1 MSQQY
6 PSPNPPPASGATPAP
21 ITGATPAPAAET
33 AAPSATGATPGPQ
46 TLTSAPPPDYS
57 DIYKRQ
63 QQPPPQQPAQG
74 YTLQPQGFPIQPQ
87 FAYMQQPAMQP
98 AVQPIQ
104 YMMPAPM
111 QMVAVTPRPNYP
123 GPHDFL
129 IFALIV
135 AIVCGFLNIT
145 SLVFGVIA
153 VVFAVMSKTQKDSAD
168 YPSSKKYGT
177 AALALTICN
186 IIYTL
191 VFIICSVAISLGLWF
206 RYTCNYL
213 RHSDYSGYYCSIY
226 S

>member
-6 PSPNPPPASGATPAP
+6 PPPNPPPASGAM
-21 ITGATPAPAAET
+21 PAPATET
-33 AAPSATGATPGPQ
+33 TAPPATGATPGPQ

-74 YTLQPQGFPIQPQ
+74 FPIQPQ
-87 FAYMQQPAMQP
+87 FAYMHQPAMQP

-104 YMMPAPM
+104 YVMPAPM

-129 IFALIV
+129 ILALIV
-135 AIVCGFLNIT
+135 AIVCGFLNVT
-145 SLVFGVIA
+145 SLVFGVTAA
-153 VVFAVMSKTQKDSAD
+153 VLAVMSKSHKDGAD
-168 YPSSKKYGT
+168 YPSAKKYGS

-191 VFIICSVAISLGLWF
+191 VFIICSVAISFGLF
-206 RYTCNYL
+206 YRYTCNYL
-213 RHSDYSGYYCSIY
+213 GYSSFFGYYC
-226 S
+226 

>member
-6 PSPNPPPASGATPAP
+6 PPPNPPPASGT
-21 ITGATPAPAAET
+21 TPAPATET
-33 AAPSATGATPGPQ
+33 TAPPATGATPGPQ

-57 DIYKRQ
+57 DVYKQQ

-74 YTLQPQGFPIQPQ
+74 FSIQPQ

-98 AVQPIQ
+98 AVQPVQ

-135 AIVCGFLNIT
+135 AIVCGFLNVT

-153 VVFAVMSKTQKDSAD
+153 VVFAVMSKTQKDGAD

>member
-1 MSQQY
+1 MSQQF

-21 ITGATPAPAAET
+21 ITGATPAPATET
-33 AAPSATGATPGPQ
+33 TAPPATGATLGPQ

-87 FAYMQQPAMQP
+87 FAYMHQPAMQP

-111 QMVAVTPRPNYP
+111 QIAVTPRPNYP

-129 IFALIV
+129 ILALIV
-135 AIVCGFLNIT
+135 AIVCGFLNVT
-145 SLVFGVIA
+145 SLVFGVTAA
-153 VVFAVMSKTQKDSAD
+153 VLAAMSKTQKDSAD
-168 YPSSKKYGT
+168 YPSAKKYGS

-191 VFIICSVAISLGLWF
+191 VFIICSVAISFGLLYRYACTYLG
-206 RYTCNYL
+206 
-213 RHSDYSGYYCSIY
+213 YSSYIGYYC
-226 S
+226 

>member
-1 MSQQY
+1 M
-6 PSPNPPPASGATPAP
+6 PAP
-21 ITGATPAPAAET
+21 
-33 AAPSATGATPGPQ
+33 ATGATPGPQ

-74 YTLQPQGFPIQPQ
+74 FPIQPQ
-87 FAYMQQPAMQP
+87 FAYMHQPAMQP

-104 YMMPAPM
+104 YVMPAPM

-129 IFALIV
+129 ILALIV
-135 AIVCGFLNIT
+135 AIVCGFLNVT
-145 SLVFGVIA
+145 SLVFGVTAA
-153 VVFAVMSKTQKDSAD
+153 VLAAMSKTQKDGAD
-168 YPSSKKYGT
+168 YPSAKKYGS

-191 VFIICSVAISLGLWF
+191 VFIICSVAISFGLF
-206 RYTCNYL
+206 YRYTCDYL
-213 RHSDYSGYYCSIY
+213 VYSSYIGYYC
-226 S
+226 